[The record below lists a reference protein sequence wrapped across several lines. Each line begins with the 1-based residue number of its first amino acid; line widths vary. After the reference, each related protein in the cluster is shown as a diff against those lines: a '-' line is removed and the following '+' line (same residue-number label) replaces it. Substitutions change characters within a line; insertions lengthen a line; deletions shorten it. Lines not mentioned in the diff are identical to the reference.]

1 MKQFIISNWIRMVVG
16 LAIGITIYIVYVAVR
31 NGWSILIYHVDAL
44 FYAAA
49 TLVFLGL
56 LILMTNLGAGDIFA
70 YRFRRR
76 RLPSGQKE
84 TLYEYSQ
91 RKKQER
97 APMMWS
103 FFSYLIVAI
112 PFIIAL
118 IIIYSALVS
127 SIS

>member
-1 MKQFIISNWIRMVVG
+1 MKQFLISNWIRFLVATVLG
-16 LAIGITIYIVYVAVR
+16 STIYIVYVAVR
-31 NGWSILIYHVDAL
+31 NGWSIIIYHVDGL
-44 FYAAA
+44 FYSAA

-56 LILMTNLGAGDIFA
+56 LMLLTNLGAGDIFA

-97 APMMWS
+97 APLMWS
-103 FFSYLIVAI
+103 FLSYIIVAI

-118 IIIYSALVS
+118 IIVYNVLLTSAS
-127 SIS
+127 